1 MKLEADVIVVGGGPV
16 GLTLACE
23 LRLPGLDVLVLERR
37 AERVSNSRGMGMHGR
52 TLEMLGLRGL
62 AQRFRERALPF
73 SVGHFAVLDTRLD
86 FSVLDPQYGVNL
98 AIPQSVT
105 EELLEARAGE
115 LGVRLLRGALVH
127 ELSQEAEF
135 GQVSAKGE
143 QGGAAFTA
151 RAAWLVG
158 ADGSRSLVRQQ
169 SGIAFEGNPASVYS
183 LLGDVRLGAAPP
195 AGAYTVVNEAGVLMV
210 VPLGDG
216 VHHRVILV
224 DALRCREPQPQ
235 PLTLEELAEGAR
247 RVAGRDMQ
255 MSDALWLSRFSDE
268 TRLAAQYRKG
278 RVLLAGDAAHIHMP
292 AGGQGMNVGMQ
303 DAFNLGWKLA
313 SVVQGR
319 ADESLLD
326 SYGSERRAVGQQLL
340 VNTMAQTALL
350 TAFDTRGQALR
361 QLMNGLL
368 RDPATN
374 RALAL
379 EVSGFGIAYPA
390 SLSLAPDGCR
400 LLEQWTGVRVPDWPL
415 QLAHGGAVPV
425 QCQPQSPQPSQQ
437 QASLHTLL
445 HGGRWLYLRLRDDAP
460 ATVQAPGEVRVL
472 RATLCEPVPGLEGVA
487 ALLVRPDGYA
497 DYALA

>member
-1 MKLEADVIVVGGGPV
+1 MKLEADAIVVGGGPV

-23 LRLPGLDVLVLERR
+23 LRLAGLDVLLLERR

-62 AQRFRERALPF
+62 APRFRERALPF
-73 SVGHFAVLDTRLD
+73 SIGHFAVLDTRLD

-98 AIPQSVT
+98 VIPQSVT
-105 EELLEARAGE
+105 EELLEARAAE
-115 LGVRLLRGALVH
+115 LGVRLQRGALAR
-127 ELSQEAEF
+127 ELWQDED
-135 GQVSAKGE
+135 GVSVAGDI
-143 QGGAAFTA
+143 GGAAFTA

-158 ADGSRSLVRQQ
+158 ADGGRSLVRQQ
-169 SGIAFEGNPASVYS
+169 AGIAFEGHAASVYS
-183 LLGDVRLGAAPP
+183 MLGDVRLGAPLPGKAH
-195 AGAYTVVNEAGVLMV
+195 TVVNQAGVLMV

-216 VHHRVILV
+216 AYHRLILI
-224 DALRCREPQPQ
+224 DAQRCREPSQQPA
-235 PLTLEELAEGAR
+235 TLEELAEGAC
-247 RVAGRDMQ
+247 RVAGYDLQ
-255 MSDALWLSRFSDE
+255 LSDAVWLSRFSDE

-313 SVVQGR
+313 SVVKGQ
-319 ADESLLD
+319 ADIALLD
-326 SYGSERRAVGQQLL
+326 SYDSERRAVGQQLL
-340 VNTMAQTALL
+340 ANTMAQTALL
-350 TAFDTRGQALR
+350 TAFDTRGLALR

-390 SLSLAPDGCR
+390 SLSMAPDGWR
-400 LLEQWTGVRVPDWPL
+400 LLEEWTGARVPDWPL
-415 QLAHGGAVPV
+415 QLESGEQV
-425 QCQPQSPQPSQQ
+425 Q
-437 QASLHTLL
+437 LHTRL
-445 HGGRWLYLRLRDDAP
+445 HGGRWLYLRLRDDGP
-460 ATVQAPGEVRVL
+460 AGVEVPGSLQTV
-472 RATLCEPVPGLEGVA
+472 RAALGQPVPGLDGAA

-497 DYALA
+497 GYALA